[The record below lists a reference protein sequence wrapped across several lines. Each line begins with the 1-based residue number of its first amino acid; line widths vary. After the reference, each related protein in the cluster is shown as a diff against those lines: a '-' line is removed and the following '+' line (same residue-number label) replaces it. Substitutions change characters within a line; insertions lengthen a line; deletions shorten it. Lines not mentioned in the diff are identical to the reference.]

1 MGTQQKHTPGNFLR
15 SEAGVLWV
23 LWLTYGSFYFC
34 RTNISAAIPGIQDEL
49 DLTKTQIG
57 LILGSLKIAY
67 GIGQFV
73 NGQLAEKFSARKLL
87 TIGMLT
93 SALLNVIFGFGT
105 ALYFLVFVWAANGYF
120 QALGWTPT
128 MRVAA
133 NWFPR
138 EKRGRAIGIIGT
150 GYQVTAALTFV
161 VAGFSVH
168 LFGWRGAL
176 YVPAVLFAA
185 SCIHMLFFLKE
196 SPPKSANANINS
208 PETEGNF
215 DRSPDKRTIMEN
227 IIITL
232 SNPALWFLA
241 VSLGLLNACRY
252 GFLDW
257 GVTHLIESQ
266 GGSVAK
272 SALKYAVLPIG
283 GIAGAYLSG
292 WATDRFFAGRRAP
305 VISILLVM
313 LGTLTLIYSYA
324 VEKGLGF
331 SVVILA
337 FVGFTVYGPQ
347 VLLVGTAPVDLAR
360 KGTAAAA
367 VGFVNFMGY
376 MGAFSGDVVT
386 GTLVDKQGWQA
397 GLYFWASCA
406 FGAAAIS
413 ALLWKQTGQN
423 KKNGNETPRSKH
435 RGI

>member
-1 MGTQQKHTPGNFLR
+1 MGSEQQHSSRTFLR
-15 SEAGVLWV
+15 PEAGVIWV

-49 DLTKTQIG
+49 ELTKTQIG

-67 GIGQFV
+67 GIGQFI

-87 TIGMLT
+87 AVGMLT

-105 ALYFLVFVWAANGYF
+105 ALYFLVFIWAANGYF

-133 NWFPR
+133 NWFPW

-150 GYQVTAALTFV
+150 GYQFTAALTFV
-161 VAGFSVH
+161 IAGFSVH

-176 YVPAVLFAA
+176 YVPAALFAA
-185 SCIHMLFFLKE
+185 SCLHMLFFLKE
-196 SPPKSANANINS
+196 SPTRSYAGSQGDSKADGEIGSAPNKRSIKQNI
-208 PETEGNF
+208 
-215 DRSPDKRTIMEN
+215 M
-227 IIITL
+227 ITL

-257 GVTHLIESQ
+257 GITHLIESQ

-283 GIAGAYLSG
+283 GIAGAYVSG
-292 WATDRFFAGRRAP
+292 WATDRFFSGRRAP
-305 VISILLVM
+305 VIAILLVM
-313 LGTLTLIYSYA
+313 LGILTLVYSYA
-324 VEKGLGF
+324 VEKGLGL

-337 FVGFTVYGPQ
+337 FIGFTVYGPQ
-347 VLLVGTAPVDLAR
+347 VLLVGTAPVDLAK
-360 KGTAAAA
+360 KGAAAAA

-386 GTLVDKQGWQA
+386 GSLVDNKGWQA
-397 GLYFWASCA
+397 GLYFWATCA
-406 FGAAAIS
+406 FAAAVIS
-413 ALLWKQTGQN
+413 AFLWKQTGRTQTG
-423 KKNGNETPRSKH
+423 KGET
-435 RGI
+435 

>member
-1 MGTQQKHTPGNFLR
+1 MDPNKQPSSSKFLR
-15 SEAGVLWV
+15 SEAGVIWV

-34 RTNISAAIPGIQDEL
+34 RTNISAAIPGIQEEL

-67 GIGQFV
+67 GIGQFI

-87 TIGMLT
+87 AVGMLT

-105 ALYFLVFVWAANGYF
+105 VLYFLVFIWAANGYF

-133 NWFPR
+133 NWFPW

-150 GYQVTAALTFV
+150 GYQFTAALTFV
-161 VAGFSVH
+161 IAGFSVH

-176 YVPAVLFAA
+176 YVPAALFAA
-185 SCIHMLFFLKE
+185 SCLHMLLFFKE
-196 SPPKSANANINS
+196 SPSTRDRDSDDSK
-208 PETEGNF
+208 ETEDKPGNSQKK
-215 DRSPDKRTIMEN
+215 RSITEN
-227 IIITL
+227 IWITL
-232 SNPALWFLA
+232 TNPTLWFLA

-257 GVTHLIESQ
+257 GITHLIESQ

-283 GIAGAYLSG
+283 GIAGAYVSG
-292 WATDRFFAGRRAP
+292 WATDRFFGGRRVP
-305 VISILLVM
+305 VIAILLVM
-313 LGTLTLIYSYA
+313 LGMLTLVYSYA
-324 VEKGLGF
+324 VENGLGF

-337 FVGFTVYGPQ
+337 LVGFTVYGPQ

-360 KGTAAAA
+360 KGAAAAA
-367 VGFVNFMGY
+367 VGFVNFIGY

-386 GTLVDKQGWQA
+386 GTLVDSQGWQA
-397 GLYFWASCA
+397 GLYFWAACA
-406 FGAAAIS
+406 FAAAAIS
-413 ALLWKQTGQN
+413 ALLWKQTGRTQSPT
-423 KKNGNETPRSKH
+423 KEIQPS
-435 RGI
+435 

>member
-1 MGTQQKHTPGNFLR
+1 MDPNKQPSSSKFIR
-15 SEAGVLWV
+15 SEAGVIWV

-34 RTNISAAIPGIQDEL
+34 RTNISAAIPGIQEEL

-67 GIGQFV
+67 GIGQFI

-87 TIGMLT
+87 AVGMLT

-105 ALYFLVFVWAANGYF
+105 ALYYLVFIWAANGYF

-133 NWFPR
+133 NWFPW

-150 GYQVTAALTFV
+150 GYQFTAALTFV
-161 VAGFSVH
+161 IAGFSVH

-176 YVPAVLFAA
+176 YVPAALFAA
-185 SCIHMLFFLKE
+185 SCLHMLLFLKE
-196 SPPKSANANINS
+196 SPSTRDRDSDDSK
-208 PETEGNF
+208 ETEDKPGNSQKK
-215 DRSPDKRTIMEN
+215 RSITEN
-227 IIITL
+227 IWITL
-232 SNPALWFLA
+232 TNPTLWFLA

-257 GVTHLIESQ
+257 GITHLIESQ

-283 GIAGAYLSG
+283 GIAGAYVSG
-292 WATDRFFAGRRAP
+292 WATDRFFGGRRAP
-305 VISILLVM
+305 VIAILLVM
-313 LGTLTLIYSYA
+313 LGMLTLVYSYA
-324 VEKGLGF
+324 VENGLGF

-337 FVGFTVYGPQ
+337 LVGFTVYGPQ

-360 KGTAAAA
+360 KGAVAAA
-367 VGFVNFMGY
+367 VGFVNFIGY

-386 GTLVDKQGWQA
+386 GTLVDSQGWQA
-397 GLYFWASCA
+397 GLYFWAACA
-406 FGAAAIS
+406 FAAAAIS
-413 ALLWKQTGQN
+413 ALLWKQTGRTQSTT
-423 KKNGNETPRSKH
+423 KDIQTS
-435 RGI
+435 

>member
-1 MGTQQKHTPGNFLR
+1 MDPNKQPSSSKFLR
-15 SEAGVLWV
+15 SEAGVIWV

-34 RTNISAAIPGIQDEL
+34 RTNISAAIPGIQEEL

-67 GIGQFV
+67 GIGQFI

-87 TIGMLT
+87 AVGMLT

-105 ALYFLVFVWAANGYF
+105 ALYFLVFIWAANGYF

-133 NWFPR
+133 NWFPW

-150 GYQVTAALTFV
+150 GYQFTAALTFV
-161 VAGFSVH
+161 IAGFSVH

-176 YVPAVLFAA
+176 YVPAALFAA
-185 SCIHMLFFLKE
+185 SCLHMLLFLKE
-196 SPPKSANANINS
+196 SPSTRDRDSDDSK
-208 PETEGNF
+208 ETEDKPGNSQKK
-215 DRSPDKRTIMEN
+215 RSITEN
-227 IIITL
+227 IWITL
-232 SNPALWFLA
+232 TNPTLWFLA

-257 GVTHLIESQ
+257 GITHLIESQ

-283 GIAGAYLSG
+283 GIAGAYVSG
-292 WATDRFFAGRRAP
+292 WATDRFFGGRRAP
-305 VISILLVM
+305 VIAILLVM
-313 LGTLTLIYSYA
+313 LGMLTLVYSYA
-324 VEKGLGF
+324 VENGLGF

-337 FVGFTVYGPQ
+337 LVGFTVYGPQ

-360 KGTAAAA
+360 KGAVAAA
-367 VGFVNFMGY
+367 VGFVNFIGY

-386 GTLVDKQGWQA
+386 GTLVDSQGWQA
-397 GLYFWASCA
+397 GLYFWAACA
-406 FGAAAIS
+406 FAAAAIS
-413 ALLWKQTGQN
+413 ALLWKQTGRTQSTT
-423 KKNGNETPRSKH
+423 KDIQTS
-435 RGI
+435 

>member
-1 MGTQQKHTPGNFLR
+1 MDPNKQPSSSKFLR
-15 SEAGVLWV
+15 SEAGVIWV

-34 RTNISAAIPGIQDEL
+34 RTNISAAIPGIQEEL

-67 GIGQFV
+67 GIGQFI

-87 TIGMLT
+87 AVGMLT

-105 ALYFLVFVWAANGYF
+105 ALYYLVFIWAANGYF

-133 NWFPR
+133 NWFPW

-150 GYQVTAALTFV
+150 GYQFTAALTFV
-161 VAGFSVH
+161 IAGFSVH

-176 YVPAVLFAA
+176 YVPAALFAA
-185 SCIHMLFFLKE
+185 SCLHMLLFLKE
-196 SPPKSANANINS
+196 SPSTRDRDSDDSK
-208 PETEGNF
+208 ETEDKPGNSQKK
-215 DRSPDKRTIMEN
+215 RSITEN
-227 IIITL
+227 IWITL
-232 SNPALWFLA
+232 TNPTLWFLA

-257 GVTHLIESQ
+257 GITHLIESQ

-283 GIAGAYLSG
+283 GIAGAYVSG
-292 WATDRFFAGRRAP
+292 WATDRFFGGRRAP
-305 VISILLVM
+305 VIAILLVM
-313 LGTLTLIYSYA
+313 LGMLTLVYSYA
-324 VEKGLGF
+324 VENGLGF

-337 FVGFTVYGPQ
+337 LVGFTVYGPQ

-360 KGTAAAA
+360 KGAAAAA
-367 VGFVNFMGY
+367 VGFVNFIGY
-376 MGAFSGDVVT
+376 IGAFSGDVVT
-386 GTLVDKQGWQA
+386 GTLVDSQGWQA
-397 GLYFWASCA
+397 GLYFWAACA
-406 FGAAAIS
+406 FAAAAIS
-413 ALLWKQTGQN
+413 ALLWKQTGRTQSTT
-423 KKNGNETPRSKH
+423 KDIQPS
-435 RGI
+435 

>member
-1 MGTQQKHTPGNFLR
+1 MGNLKQQSSTTFLR
-15 SEAGVLWV
+15 SETGVLWV

-34 RTNISAAIPGIQDEL
+34 RTNISAAIPGIQEEL
-49 DLTKTQIG
+49 ELTKTQIG

-67 GIGQFV
+67 GIGQFI

-87 TIGMLT
+87 AVGMLT
-93 SALLNVIFGFGT
+93 SAFLNVIFGFGT
-105 ALYFLVFVWAANGYF
+105 SLYFLIFIWAANGYF

-133 NWFPR
+133 NWFSR
-138 EKRGRAIGIIGT
+138 EKRGKAIGIIGT
-150 GYQVTAALTFV
+150 GYQFTAALTFV
-161 VAGFSVH
+161 IAGFSVH

-176 YVPAVLFAA
+176 YVPAALFAA
-185 SCIHMLFFLKE
+185 CCVHMLIFLKE
-196 SPPKSANANINS
+196 SPDKSGRGAAS
-208 PETEGNF
+208 GGEHHKGF
-215 DRSPDKRTIMEN
+215 DGSSKKRSILEN
-227 IIITL
+227 IMITL
-232 SNPALWFLA
+232 SNPTLWFLA

-257 GVTHLIESQ
+257 GITHLIESQ

-272 SALKYAVLPIG
+272 SALKYAVLPLG
-283 GIAGAYLSG
+283 GIAGAIVSG
-292 WATDRFFAGRRAP
+292 WATDRFFGGRRAP
-305 VISILLVM
+305 VIAILLTM
-313 LGTLTLIYSYA
+313 LGILTLVYSYA

-386 GTLVDKQGWQA
+386 GSLVDNHGWRA
-397 GLYFWASCA
+397 GLYFWAACA
-406 FGAAAIS
+406 FAAAAVS
-413 ALLWKQTGQN
+413 ALLWKETGQSHSDT
-423 KKNGNETPRSKH
+423 KEIQQS
-435 RGI
+435 

>member
-1 MGTQQKHTPGNFLR
+1 MDPNKQPSSSKFIR
-15 SEAGVLWV
+15 SEAGVIWV

-34 RTNISAAIPGIQDEL
+34 RTNISAAIPGIQEEL

-67 GIGQFV
+67 GIGQFI

-87 TIGMLT
+87 AVGMLT

-105 ALYFLVFVWAANGYF
+105 ALYYLVFIWAANGYF

-133 NWFPR
+133 NWFPW

-150 GYQVTAALTFV
+150 GYQFTAALTFV
-161 VAGFSVH
+161 IAGFSVH

-176 YVPAVLFAA
+176 YVPAALFAA
-185 SCIHMLFFLKE
+185 SCLHMLLFLKE
-196 SPPKSANANINS
+196 SPSTRDRDSDDSK
-208 PETEGNF
+208 ETEDKPGNSQKK
-215 DRSPDKRTIMEN
+215 RSITEN
-227 IIITL
+227 IWITL
-232 SNPALWFLA
+232 TNPTLWFLA

-257 GVTHLIESQ
+257 GITHLIESQ

-283 GIAGAYLSG
+283 GIAGAYVSG
-292 WATDRFFAGRRAP
+292 WATDRFFGGRRAP
-305 VISILLVM
+305 VIAILLVM
-313 LGTLTLIYSYA
+313 LGMLTLVYSYA
-324 VEKGLGF
+324 VENGLGF

-337 FVGFTVYGPQ
+337 LVGFTVYGPQ

-360 KGTAAAA
+360 KGAVAAA
-367 VGFVNFMGY
+367 VGFVNFIGY
-376 MGAFSGDVVT
+376 IGAFSGDVVT
-386 GTLVDKQGWQA
+386 GTLVDSQGWQA
-397 GLYFWASCA
+397 GLYFWAACA
-406 FGAAAIS
+406 FAAAAIS
-413 ALLWKQTGQN
+413 ALLWKQTGRTQSTT
-423 KKNGNETPRSKH
+423 KDIQTS
-435 RGI
+435 